1 MVGSNM
7 YAMSLG
13 FEIAT
18 QKKNL
23 YYTCNMCAYIDP
35 LCISK
40 GSCKGKSQGINHE
53 LRMSRKAKYTNESS
67 RLHLS
72 LVSFYSIR
80 LYLLRY
86 QKDNL
91 TILIR
96 RYNVR
101 R

>member
-1 MVGSNM
+1 
-7 YAMSLG
+7 
-13 FEIAT
+13 
-18 QKKNL
+18 
-23 YYTCNMCAYIDP
+23 MCAYIDP
-35 LCISK
+35 LCVFK

-53 LRMSRKAKYTNESS
+53 LRMSKKAKYTNESS
-67 RLHLS
+67 RLDLS

-80 LYLLRY
+80 LCLLRY

-91 TILIR
+91 TNLIC